1 MPIVT
6 EQQTGLR
13 RLARQFAAFFGVGLL
28 AAVTH
33 YGVLIWLVEIEGM
46 PVVPAT
52 LIGYVLGGLISYLL
66 NRMMTFEATRSH
78 REAGWRFAVVAGMG
92 FLLTGLLMSLFHT
105 RWAIPY
111 LIAQVMTTGIV
122 LVWSF
127 LAHKHWSFGD
137 RQ

>member
-1 MPIVT
+1 MNEPGRL
-6 EQQTGLR
+6 Q
-13 RLARQFAAFFGVGLL
+13 RLARQFVAFFGVGMF

-52 LIGYVLGGLISYLL
+52 LVGYVLGGLVSYAL

-111 LIAQVMTTGIV
+111 LLAQVMTTGIV

-127 LAHKHWSFGD
+127 LAHKYWSFAD
-137 RQ
+137 NR